1 MATKRGKS
9 QAKRGSG
16 MKTGLVLVAGLLI
29 GLALAA
35 AYLMFGD
42 RQKLDALLPQPD
54 PQAQAPTPDREREPV
69 AQEPD
74 AAAADEPA
82 RPTFDF
88 YTVLPE
94 KEVELPGETAHEEPA
109 TSASTPAAGPTNA
122 ATPSPATTAAA
133 DATRT
138 AVPAAAPRALHLQAG
153 AFGNAGDAEALRAKL
168 ALLGQT
174 ARIETAQANGRTLH
188 RVRLGP
194 FANEADRAAVQ
205 ATLAE
210 AGITAAPAR

>member
-1 MATKRGKS
+1 MAAKRGKS

-16 MKTGLVLVAGLLI
+16 MKTGLVLVVGLVI
-29 GLALAA
+29 GLGLAA

-54 PQAQAPTPDREREPV
+54 PQAQAPAPNREREPV
-69 AQEPD
+69 AQEPEAQGD
-74 AAAADEPA
+74 APA
-82 RPTFDF
+82 GTPKPTYDF

-94 KEVELPGETAHEEPA
+94 KEVELPGETA
-109 TSASTPAAGPTNA
+109 
-122 ATPSPATTAAA
+122 
-133 DATRT
+133 
-138 AVPAAAPRALHLQAG
+138 PAAASPAAAVAPANADPAAPAAPTAGAAPGGLQLQAG

-194 FANEADRAAVQ
+194 FANEAERAAVQ
-205 ATLAE
+205 AALAD